1 MRIYLDACCIN
12 RPFDDQTQ
20 TRIRLESEAVLII
33 LDRIKNKDWT
43 WVSSEVLQIEIEQTP
58 DSERRARVLLLAN
71 QAQEIIELQTED
83 LQRAKQ
89 LETLGFKGM
98 DALHVAC
105 AERSACEV
113 FLSTDDR
120 LLQTAVKNKN
130 DLNIHVMNPLK
141 WLEEV
146 TK

>member
-1 MRIYLDACCIN
+1 M
-12 RPFDDQTQ
+12 
-20 TRIRLESEAVLII
+20 
-33 LDRIKNKDWT
+33 
-43 WVSSEVLQIEIEQTP
+43 QIEIEQTP

-83 LQRAKQ
+83 LHRAKQ

-98 DALHVAC
+98 DALHIAC

-120 LLQTAVKNKN
+120 LLQTAIKNKN
-130 DLNIHVMNPLK
+130 VLNIRMMNPLK

-146 TK
+146 TE